1 MSNAKASVA
10 QMETA
15 LKRLHQQWEQAKAL
29 WNDPV
34 RWRFENEHWDPL
46 ERQAQ
51 ATLQEMTRLAEVLAQ
66 ARRSV
71 K

>member
-1 MSNAKASVA
+1 MSNAKAGVT

-34 RWRFENEHWDPL
+34 RWNFEQEHWEPL

-51 ATLQEMTRLAEVLAQ
+51 MTLQEMTRLAEMLAQ

-71 K
+71 R